1 MSFSRFDPV
10 LSVGCVQRVRRALEA
25 GLGRPAAR
33 PGDRRRAGRHAVN
46 VRLYRPRAAGFQPWV
61 FALPETAA
69 GHPAW
74 MRWNR
79 DGVGWWGTKGGSIPA
94 VGPPGGG
101 LGDGPSSSHRA
112 GAPRSGFDPAP
123 RQADELARRDARRAQ
138 TSGNG
143 RLRGGRNS
151 EVRGVRLGI
160 RVHLR
165 SCRLSV
171 SPSPQT

>member
-61 FALPETAA
+61 FALPETAT

-79 DGVGWWGTKGGSIPA
+79 DGGVVVGYEGVVRYRPLGRRA
-94 VGPPGGG
+94 GG
-101 LGDGPSSSHRA
+101 LGDDPSSSHRA
-112 GAPRSGFDPAP
+112 GAPDQDLIPRPARQTNSRGGTP
-123 RQADELARRDARRAQ
+123 GVRRQAGMA
-138 TSGNG
+138 G
-143 RLRGGRNS
+143 
-151 EVRGVRLGI
+151 
-160 RVHLR
+160 
-165 SCRLSV
+165 
-171 SPSPQT
+171 